1 MGSVSP
7 VSDAEF
13 EAQVLKSD
21 RPVLVDFWAPWCAP
35 CRMIAPVVDELAA
48 ELGEKVSFRKM
59 DIDQNPQT
67 AMSLGI
73 MSIPTVIVFKD
84 GKATE
89 RAVGYRST
97 LKVDLS
103 LKLQALL

>member
-13 EAQVLKSD
+13 EAQVIKSD

-35 CRMIAPVVDELAA
+35 CRMISPVVDELAA

-67 AMSLGI
+67 AMQFGI
-73 MSIPTVIVFKD
+73 MSIPTIVLFKD
-84 GKATE
+84 GKAAD
-89 RAVGYRST
+89 RSVGYKST
-97 LKVDLS
+97 LKVDLA
-103 LKLQALL
+103 LKLNSLV

>member
-1 MGSVSP
+1 MGHVP
-7 VSDAEF
+7 AVTDADF
-13 EAQVLKSD
+13 ETQVLKSD

-48 ELGEKVSFRKM
+48 EMGDKVTFMKM

-73 MSIPTVIVFKD
+73 MSIPTIVVFKD
-84 GKATE
+84 GKPAE
-89 RAVGYRST
+89 RAVGYRPT

-103 LKLQALL
+103 VKLQALV